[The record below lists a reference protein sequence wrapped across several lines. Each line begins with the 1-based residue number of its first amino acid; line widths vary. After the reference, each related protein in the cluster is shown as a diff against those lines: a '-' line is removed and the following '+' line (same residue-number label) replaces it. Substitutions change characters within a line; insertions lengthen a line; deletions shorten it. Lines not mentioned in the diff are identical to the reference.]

1 MSMQEEAVFYPA
13 PDAVMNGA
21 HISGMA
27 AYQAL
32 VAEAEADP
40 GAYWARLARE
50 FVSWKTPFTKS

>member
-1 MSMQEEAVFYPA
+1 MSNVEAITRPVPEA
-13 PDAVMNGA
+13 EVQGA
-21 HISGMA
+21 HVNGMA